1 MKKKILVSG
10 PGLTRSGYGEQCR
23 FALRALRT
31 RQDRFD
37 IYFNP
42 LNWGNTSWVTDD
54 DEERLWID
62 SLIRKTMGYNQAK
75 GRYDYSLQVT
85 IPNEWQNMAT
95 INIGYTAG
103 IETDRVAPGWL
114 QVADS
119 MNKIIVVS
127 NHSKNVY
134 EGTSYKAQEEST
146 GRIVNLKCTTP
157 IEVVNFPARN
167 TQPVD
172 INLDL
177 STKFNFLTVAQW
189 SPRKNLKNTFRWF
202 VEEFFDQDVGLVIKA
217 NMQKNCLLD
226 RTVILSKIEAAL
238 DKPEYKDRK
247 CKIYLLHGDMTD
259 EEMSGLYHHPKIK
272 AYTTLTHG
280 EGFGLPIF
288 EAVQAG
294 LPVIAPGWSGHLDFL
309 SAPSRVNRSRKGKS
323 KDKSKMRP
331 HFVNVEYDLAEVQK
345 RAVWDGVIQADSK
358 WAYAQQGSYKMNL
371 RKVYKDYSKYES
383 TAKKLQKYVLKEF
396 TEEKMYEK
404 FVEAILPA
412 SEVVS
417 DDEIENL
424 FGALN
429 DLQEDVG

>member
-1 MKKKILVSG
+1 VKKKIIVSG

-23 FALRALRT
+23 FALRALRAHE
-31 RQDRFD
+31 DRFD

-42 LNWGNTSWVTDD
+42 LNWGNTSWIADN
-54 DEERLWID
+54 DEERLWFD
-62 SLIRKTMGYNQAK
+62 SLIRRTMGYNQAK
-75 GRYDYSLQVT
+75 GKYDYSLQVT

-103 IETDRVAPGWL
+103 IETDRVAPEWI
-114 QVADS
+114 QAANS

-127 NHSKNVY
+127 NHSKEIY
-134 EGTSYKAQEEST
+134 EKTSYLAKNDAT
-146 GRIVNLKCTTP
+146 GETVNLVCNTP

-167 TQPVD
+167 VQPTKID
-172 INLDL
+172 LEL

-202 VEEFFDQDVGLVIKA
+202 VEEFFDQDVGLVVKA

-226 RTVILSKIEAAL
+226 RSVIYSKLEAAL
-238 DKPEYKDRK
+238 NKPEYKDRK
-247 CKIYLLHGDMTD
+247 CKVYLLHGDMTD

-294 LPVIAPGWSGHLDFL
+294 LPVVAPGWSGHLDFL
-309 SAPSRVNRSRKGKS
+309 SAPGRVDRSRKGKN
-323 KDKSKMRP
+323 KNNNKMRP
-331 HFVNVEYDLAEVQK
+331 HFVNIDFDLSEVQK

-358 WAYAQQGSYKMNL
+358 WAYAKQGSYKMNL
-371 RKVYKDYSKYES
+371 RKVYKDYSKHAS
-383 TAKKLQKYVLKEF
+383 TAKKLQKHVLKEF
-396 TEEKMYEK
+396 SEKTMYEK
-404 FVEAILPA
+404 FANAVLPA

-417 DDEIENL
+417 DAEIESL